1 MSNTYNTMYIYT
13 TAECVPDCQNGGVC
27 TEPDV
32 CNCSSGWHGDRCQ
45 IGIILE
51 YICVETQ
58 RASWKQGHV
67 IMSKER

>member
-1 MSNTYNTMYIYT
+1 MYIYT
-13 TAECVPDCQNGGVC
+13 TAECVLDCQNGGVC

-51 YICVETQ
+51 YIIM
-58 RASWKQGHV
+58 RKRHV